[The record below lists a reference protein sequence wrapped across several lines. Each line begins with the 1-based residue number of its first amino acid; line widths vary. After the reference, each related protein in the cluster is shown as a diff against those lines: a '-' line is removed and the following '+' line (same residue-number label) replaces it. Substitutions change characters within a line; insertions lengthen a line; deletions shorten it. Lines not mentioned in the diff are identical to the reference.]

1 MGKRHN
7 NYRKMSGSNDHG
19 GSSSSSAAAGSS
31 WTQAGNEGTATAGC
45 GTGRESNFDR
55 LAARQD
61 EELTHDLLLDGAQ
74 MPALTHIRASVRPG
88 NVRADHGLTIR
99 FTGTPSRPDSI
110 GFVWPQYLDI

>member
-19 GSSSSSAAAGSS
+19 YSSSSAASS
-31 WTQAGNEGTATAGC
+31 WTQAGYYATVKAEC
-45 GTGRESNFDR
+45 GTDGELNFDR